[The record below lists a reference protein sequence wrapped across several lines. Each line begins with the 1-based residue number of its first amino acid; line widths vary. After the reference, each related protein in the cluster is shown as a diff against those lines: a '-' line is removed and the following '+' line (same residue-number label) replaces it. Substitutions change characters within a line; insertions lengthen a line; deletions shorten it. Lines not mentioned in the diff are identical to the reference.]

1 MSNLTCSRS
10 CLMKRDLECSVDKLS
25 FMKENWPSFAQI
37 ENVDGLSKD
46 EFSCP
51 NKELIRLV
59 IMYVYIQE
67 RFDLCEIK
75 ELHTKLVMTPV
86 KKKKE

>member
-1 MSNLTCSRS
+1 MS
-10 CLMKRDLECSVDKLS
+10 
-25 FMKENWPSFAQI
+25 
-37 ENVDGLSKD
+37 
-46 EFSCP
+46 

-75 ELHTKLVMTPV
+75 ELHTKLVMAPV
-86 KKKKE
+86 KKKKEMAL